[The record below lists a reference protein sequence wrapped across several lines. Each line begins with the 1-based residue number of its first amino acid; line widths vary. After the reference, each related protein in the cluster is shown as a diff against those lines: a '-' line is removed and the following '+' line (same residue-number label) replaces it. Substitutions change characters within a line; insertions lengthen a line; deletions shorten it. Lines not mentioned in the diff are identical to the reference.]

1 MLTAGD
7 LLRFLQIWP
16 HTCFRKTLKLGL
28 PFIESHLD
36 KLSSWNQGLMLKFL
50 EKVTLIHRETFI
62 LFFPQGI
69 LFKVTLPNQ
78 LNQDGEQGKQVPQR
92 PVQAR
97 FQL

>member
-1 MLTAGD
+1 
-7 LLRFLQIWP
+7 
-16 HTCFRKTLKLGL
+16 
-28 PFIESHLD
+28 
-36 KLSSWNQGLMLKFL
+36 MLKFL

-62 LFFPQGI
+62 LLISTDI

>member
-1 MLTAGD
+1 
-7 LLRFLQIWP
+7 
-16 HTCFRKTLKLGL
+16 
-28 PFIESHLD
+28 
-36 KLSSWNQGLMLKFL
+36 MLKFL

-97 FQL
+97 FQLRRSHKVYDEQPQYEN